1 MTNPSANPSQAKAWA
16 VAGRYLGIILT
27 GNLIWEFAHMPLYE
41 IWYEG
46 TPNEIIYAGLHCTGG
61 DVLIAGFALM
71 ISLLVFGRGWLSSRE
86 TFMRVAILS
95 IILGI
100 SYTIFSEYLNI
111 TIRKSWAYSDL
122 MPVIP
127 VIDTG
132 LSPLLQWLILPVV
145 AFRIVGRS
153 IRRL

>member
-1 MTNPSANPSQAKAWA
+1 MTNPGADPSQVKVWA
-16 VAGRYLGIILT
+16 VAGRYLGIIL
-27 GNLIWEFAHMPLYE
+27 GSNLIWEFAHMPLYE

-46 TPNEIIYAGLHCTGG
+46 TPNEIIYAGLHCTAG

-71 ISLLVFGRGWLSSRE
+71 ISLLVFGHGRLSSRE
-86 TFMRVAILS
+86 TFMRAAILT

-145 AFRIVGRS
+145 AFRIIGRL
-153 IRRL
+153 IRRI